1 MQQALHGNDLVDL
14 AEFLRRE
21 GIDKKKWKITPC
33 CPECGEHVHPYMA
46 SAVML
51 DSFRDNARNFAKRGS
66 RPPGFDHVDNPLGA
80 CSNSLRSNPR
90 FKSLKGIEVD
100 ARTRA
105 RNQEILKQPE
115 VKDTNRKVL
124 EKLLYR
130 LTGNPIINEEDR
142 RRIWDVSK
150 KWLLGMSAM
159 GEHPWLLP
167 YALAL
172 LQYKAPFKKGQGE
185 LAFQGFGQQSLSY
198 KKYDGTPATL
208 EIPEV
213 IKLCWVDQ
221 RGKKT
226 VYTPFKRGGKTEVVF
241 ELSADAAKRLA
252 GSTPQSASIIRRYD
266 YD

>member
-1 MQQALHGNDLVDL
+1 MQQALHGDDLVDL

-21 GIDKKKWKITPC
+21 GVDRTKWKITPC

-51 DSFRDNARNFAKRGS
+51 DNFRDNAKSFAKRGA
-66 RPPGFDHVDNPLGA
+66 RGPGFDHVDNPLGA

-105 RNQEILKQPE
+105 RNKEILKQPE
-115 VKDTNRKVL
+115 VRAMNRKVL
-124 EKLLYR
+124 EKLLHR
-130 LTGNPIINEEDR
+130 LTGNRVINEEDR
-142 RRIWDVSK
+142 RRIWDVGK

-185 LAFQGFGQQSLSY
+185 LAFQGFGKQSLSY
-198 KKYDGTPATL
+198 KKYDGTPGAL
-208 EIPEV
+208 EIPQV

-226 VYTPFKRGGKTEVVF
+226 VYSPFKSGGKTEVVF
-241 ELSADAAKRLA
+241 ELSEDAAKRLA
-252 GSTPQSASIIRRYD
+252 VGTPDRAPTQWRYGND
-266 YD
+266 